1 MKIKY
6 INYLLS
12 LVAIIGSFYIIVV
25 KDREL
30 GVILKDASILVT
42 ITLPY
47 ILGKIFKIKID
58 NKLKFIYILFVFCAH
73 FLGAT
78 VELYN
83 KISWYDKLCHT
94 LSGVLTSYGAL
105 LMLTIIKNCS
115 IKNKCFNIIYMICIT
130 LAVASLWEIF
140 EYSSNILFGGDAQ
153 KVVETGVNDT
163 MQDIIVAFIGSLFV
177 CLIYGFYSTINIF
190 NFTNSVKK
198 ID

>member
-6 INYLLS
+6 INYLLC
-12 LVAIIGSFYIIVV
+12 LIAIIGSFYIIIV
-25 KDREL
+25 KDTEV
-30 GVILKDASILVT
+30 GVILKDAAILVT

-47 ILGKIFKIKID
+47 ILEKVFKIRID

-105 LMLTIIKNCS
+105 LLLAVTRNCN
-115 IKNKCFNIIYMICIT
+115 IRNKFFSIIYMISFT
-130 LAVASLWEIF
+130 LAIASLWEIF
-140 EYSSNILFGGDAQ
+140 EYTANILFGGDAQ
-153 KVVETGVNDT
+153 KVAQTGVNDT

-177 CLIYGFYSTINIF
+177 CLIYGFYSTLNIF